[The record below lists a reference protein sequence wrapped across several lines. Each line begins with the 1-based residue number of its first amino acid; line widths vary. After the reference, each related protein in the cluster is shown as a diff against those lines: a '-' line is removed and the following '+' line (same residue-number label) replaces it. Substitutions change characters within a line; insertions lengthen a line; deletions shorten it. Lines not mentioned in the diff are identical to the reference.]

1 MADPFAALAAL
12 THILRTLLF
21 AGGVALAAVASVDW
35 AVRTRRIN
43 PFNGVAR
50 FMRGRVEPRL
60 AGIERTVLRAGGH
73 PSATPWWALLAYVV
87 VALLLIAAVD
97 LVAGLLA
104 DVVVATNSGPGGIV
118 LLLVHWTF
126 AALRIALLIR
136 VFSSWFPRLAAS
148 RWLSWSYGATEWML
162 RPLRGVL
169 PTFGM
174 VDLSPIVAYFALY
187 LLQMLVEGVLLSG
200 LQ

>member
-1 MADPFAALAAL
+1 MADAFAALAAL
-12 THILRTLLF
+12 THMLRALLF
-21 AGGVALAAVASVDW
+21 AGGVALAAVATVDW

-43 PFNGVAR
+43 PFYVIAR

-60 AGIERTVLRAGGH
+60 AGVERTVLRAGGH
-73 PSATPWWALLAYVV
+73 PSTTPWWALLAYVV
-87 VALLLIAAVD
+87 FALLLIATIGFVGELLDDVMAATSNG
-97 LVAGLLA
+97 AGG
-104 DVVVATNSGPGGIV
+104 VV

-126 AALRIALLIR
+126 AVLRIALLIR
-136 VFSSWFPRLAAS
+136 VFGSWFPRLAAS

-174 VDLSPIVAYFALY
+174 IDLSPMVAYFALY
-187 LLQMLVEGVLLSG
+187 LVQMLVERVLLGG
-200 LQ
+200 LW